1 LNIQQ
6 NGAFTILQQDKQGV
20 SGFNSGN
27 PNLGAEASK
36 SFTAGVV
43 INPRSIDALRNLVLS
58 VDYWDIKVTDAIV
71 GIGRQL
77 ILNQCY
83 QQGDPTFCSFITRF
97 PQQTGGSSPGALQ
110 FVNVTGINASTFKA
124 KGIDAVLQYR
134 TGLGWL
140 MDGLNANARI
150 SYTRY
155 IKGFTVPFP
164 GAPADPFAG
173 EVGTAKNKANGTIAF
188 NTRKW
193 SLSFTGTYIGKSLE
207 DDQFIAAANATRA
220 RFGLGPPLDD
230 DAIVIPAQFYLD
242 AQVSFTPIRNYEFFF
257 GVDNLL
263 DNDAPNLLSG
273 TTFNNTGSDT
283 AASVYDIFGRR
294 FYAGARL
301 RF

>member
-1 LNIQQ
+1 MRPELNTDKADWAPFDYLDSADVISVQRGPEPG
-6 NGAFTILQQDKQGV
+6 GA
-20 SGFNSGN
+20 
-27 PNLGAEASK
+27 
-36 SFTAGVV
+36 
-43 INPRSIDALRNLVLS
+43 
-58 VDYWDIKVTDAIV
+58 
-71 GIGRQL
+71 
-77 ILNQCY
+77 
-83 QQGDPTFCSFITRF
+83 
-97 PQQTGGSSPGALQ
+97 
-110 FVNVTGINASTFKA
+110 
-124 KGIDAVLQYR
+124 
-134 TGLGWL
+134 
-140 MDGLNANARI
+140 
-150 SYTRY
+150 
-155 IKGFTVPFP
+155 
-164 GAPADPFAG
+164 AG

-207 DDQFIAAANATRA
+207 DDQFIDAANATRA